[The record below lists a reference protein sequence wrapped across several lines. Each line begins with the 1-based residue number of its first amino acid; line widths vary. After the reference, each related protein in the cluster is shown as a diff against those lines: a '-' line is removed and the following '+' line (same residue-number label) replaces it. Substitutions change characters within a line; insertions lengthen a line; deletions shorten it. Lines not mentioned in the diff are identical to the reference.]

1 MRHYPTEFFFVDS
14 KSPCKDLIFPRRP
27 NLEQKPLNLVGT
39 VLKFLQFEERFR
51 KAPFSW
57 RISVEP
63 WK

>member
-51 KAPFSW
+51 KAPFS
-57 RISVEP
+57 
-63 WK
+63 